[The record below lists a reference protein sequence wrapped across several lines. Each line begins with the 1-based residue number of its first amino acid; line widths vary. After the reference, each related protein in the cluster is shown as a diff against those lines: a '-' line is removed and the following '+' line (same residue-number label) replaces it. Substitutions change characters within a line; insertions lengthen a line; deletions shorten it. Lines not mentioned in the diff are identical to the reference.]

1 MNKIF
6 LLVIIFI
13 SINSVAQ
20 VRVST
25 EAIEFPQIYTNTTDS
40 TSFYLINENEQS
52 INIEL
57 HNLKNVYTLSDT
69 ALVVPASDSIIIW
82 IKYHPVQNVIDKD
95 LIFITG
101 DDSTNGCVV
110 SINGSG
116 KFGDSYDA
124 ATFNLYDA
132 Q

>member
-13 SINSVAQ
+13 SINSVAH

-40 TSFYLINENEQS
+40 ASFYLINENGQS
-52 INIEL
+52 VNTEL

-82 IKYHPVQNVIDKD
+82 IKYHPTQNVIERD

-101 DDSTNGCVV
+101 YDSTNGWVV
-110 SINGSG
+110 SINGLE
-116 KFGDSYDA
+116 KF
-124 ATFNLYDA
+124 
-132 Q
+132 

>member
-1 MNKIF
+1 MHRIF

-40 TSFYLINENEQS
+40 ASFYLINENEQS
-52 INIEL
+52 VNTEL

-69 ALVVPASDSIIIW
+69 ALVVPANDSIIVW
-82 IKYHPVQNVIDKD
+82 INYHLTQNVIDKD

-101 DDSTNGCVV
+101 DDSTNCWVV

-116 KFGDSYDA
+116 WRRA
-124 ATFNLYDA
+124 AD
-132 Q
+132 

>member
-13 SINSVAQ
+13 SINSVAHI
-20 VRVST
+20 RVIT
-25 EAIEFPQIYTNTTDS
+25 EAREFPQIDTNTIDS
-40 TSFYLINENEQS
+40 ASFYLINENGQS
-52 INIEL
+52 VNTEL

-69 ALVVPASDSIIIW
+69 AMVVPASDSIIIW
-82 IKYHPVQNVIDKD
+82 IKYHPSQNIIDRD

-116 KFGDSYDA
+116 K
-124 ATFNLYDA
+124 
-132 Q
+132 